1 MLARSSKLIHPL
13 GAQIETPLLI
23 SSFSSKGF
31 RFLRQKKDFLKSEVE
46 ELILVTS
53 ELIHDTALI
62 SAFDLK
68 YYLGSADKLLR
79 KLNLLPELLF
89 IDSGGY
95 ETIEDYDLSEVYR
108 YPIRTR
114 EWNVK
119 FHEEELKKFPKI
131 PLVVISYDNGQER
144 RISLKNQ
151 IERAKKLF
159 AKFPDQLNDF
169 LIKPSKR
176 EASYLNFDEV
186 LENISLMKKFNIIG
200 VTEKELGSS
209 ISQRMQNIKT
219 LRTSL
224 DSVNCTSPIHIFGNL
239 DPLTSVLYF
248 VSGAEIFDGL
258 SWLRYGFHQGLS
270 INKSNIDMLEGRV
283 NELDYVNSNMAMFQN
298 LIYMRRLTQEM
309 KTFVKKYKEGKEDE
323 AFNSLQFIGSKVKDI
338 LNSSK

>member
-1 MLARSSKLIHPL
+1 LIYD
-13 GAQIETPLLI
+13 
-23 SSFSSKGF
+23 S
-31 RFLRQKKDFLKSEVE
+31 
-46 ELILVTS
+46 
-53 ELIHDTALI
+53 ALI

-89 IDSGGY
+89 VDSGGY

-108 YPIRTR
+108 FPIRTR
-114 EWNVK
+114 EWNGK
-119 FHEEELKKFPKI
+119 FHEEELKKFPRM

-144 RISLKNQ
+144 RLSLKNQ

-159 AKFPDQLNDF
+159 TKFPDQLSDF
-169 LIKPSKR
+169 LIKPSKK
-176 EASYLNFDEV
+176 EDSYLNFEEV
-186 LENISLMKKFNIIG
+186 VENISLIKKFNIIG
-200 VTEKELGSS
+200 VTEKELGTS
-209 ISQRMQNIKT
+209 ISNRMHNIKI

-224 DSVNCTSPIHIFGNL
+224 DSVGCNSPIHIFGNL

-248 VSGAEIFDGL
+248 TSGAEIFDGL
-258 SWLRYGFHQGLS
+258 TWLRYGFYQGLS

-283 NELDYVNSNMAMFQN
+283 NEMDYVNSNMAMFQN
-298 LIYMRRLTQEM
+298 LIYMRKLTQEM
-309 KTFVKKYKEGKEDE
+309 KTFVKKYNEGKEDE